1 MGIPIGA
8 LALVLPTVG
17 VGDHPYPAT
26 PLLNHGKYHLT
37 HLCLRYFL
45 NSPTSLQLHC
55 FHPSPCHLHLC
66 LGWSDEWPPNGLP
79 CFPRTPLCPFPV
91 QQPEPLLL
99 NAVQIPLLLYSTS
112 PGFCLLF
119 LICYP
124 DSHHESHV
132 SCSSI
137 ARCLLL
143 LKHLPLLQQAKP
155 VPTSGPLHLLC
166 PLPGPLFLWR
176 AASYTGFPHNPK
188 VRVSYETFRKLKWYK
203 AKKQLP
209 QDTSCSRTHKI
220 KQDKAQML
228 TDTVQSSG
236 GLMMSC

>member
-1 MGIPIGA
+1 MGIPIGT

-26 PLLNHGKYHLT
+26 PLLNHGKYHLIS
-37 HLCLRYFL
+37 LCLRYFL

-66 LGWSDEWPPNGLP
+66 LGWGDEWPPNGLP
-79 CFPRTPLCPFPV
+79 CFPWTPLCPFSV

-124 DSHHESHV
+124 ILITRAMSHV
-132 SCSSI
+132 HLLLVACYCSSI
-137 ARCLLL
+137 C
-143 LKHLPLLQQAKP
+143 HSFSKP
-155 VPTSGPLHLLC
+155 S
-166 PLPGPLFLWR
+166 LFL
-176 AASYTGFPHNPK
+176 
-188 VRVSYETFRKLKWYK
+188 
-203 AKKQLP
+203 P
-209 QDTSCSRTHKI
+209 QGLCTCYVLCLDHS
-220 KQDKAQML
+220 
-228 TDTVQSSG
+228 SSG
-236 GLMMSC
+236 EPCLIQDSPTIRK